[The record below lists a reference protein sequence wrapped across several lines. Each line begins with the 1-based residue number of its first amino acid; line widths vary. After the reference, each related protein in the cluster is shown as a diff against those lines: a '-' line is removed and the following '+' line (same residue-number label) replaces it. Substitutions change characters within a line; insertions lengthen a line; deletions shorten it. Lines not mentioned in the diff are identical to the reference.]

1 MTGGV
6 ADRLFG
12 RQYHSSIQ
20 IQPNRSLLHFEHGGR
35 TTAMY
40 FVTGIEPRNPRMV
53 NARSSPNDAERYT
66 STEVNLFNTSVTQQ
80 KYGRQQSGWH

>member
-1 MTGGV
+1 MCELHIDDGGGV

-40 FVTGIEPRNPRMV
+40 FVTGIEPR
-53 NARSSPNDAERYT
+53 
-66 STEVNLFNTSVTQQ
+66 
-80 KYGRQQSGWH
+80 